1 MKTTLLL
8 SLTSILLLFA
18 ACKDCDED
26 CPVSRTS
33 FFFEI
38 VDENGNNLVENGT
51 YSLDTLLLSNNFSD
65 EIVIRNIGDN
75 LQWNL
80 FEEQT
85 TYLLYL
91 NYQDIDTLEVSY
103 QLEDVDCCGETIP
116 IIEDFSLQHNGALIC
131 TACDS
136 AGVILLEK

>member
-8 SLTSILLLFA
+8 SLTSLLLLFS

-38 VDENGNNLVENGT
+38 VDEDGNNLVGNGT
-51 YSLDTLLLSNNFSD
+51 YSLDTLLLSNNFAD
-65 EIVIRNIGDN
+65 EVVIRNIGDN

-85 TYLLYL
+85 TYLFYL
-91 NYQDIDTLEVSY
+91 NYQDIDTLEVTY
-103 QLEDVDCCGETIP
+103 ELEDFDCCGETIP
-116 IIEDFSLQHNGALIC
+116 IIEDFSLRHNGELIC
-131 TACDS
+131 NACDN
-136 AGVILLEK
+136 AGLILLKK